1 MFAWILRSFF
11 KIPSMKELRALNILQ
26 LVDLLAVYTRDYYKQ
41 KLINLGTDLKKL
53 AKCNIAM
60 RAIQA
65 EIDRRKTLKDKGQEI

>member
-1 MFAWILRSFF
+1 
-11 KIPSMKELRALNILQ
+11 MKELRALNILQ

-41 KLINLGTDLKKL
+41 KLINFGTDLKKL

-65 EIDRRKTLKDKGQEI
+65 EIDRRKKLKDKEQEL